1 LSSFNLFKFVNRYHK
16 SMSRNF
22 NDRPPNT
29 SLYVKNIPDET
40 LPDDLRDLFSKYGNL
55 SDVYIP
61 MDYYT
66 KRPRGFA
73 YVQFEDPRDAED
85 AVESVDGKRLF
96 GFSLE
101 VQFAKGDRKSPGQMR
116 GKDPV
121 SQRERYSRN
130 SRHRR
135 SRSRS
140 RSGERRRRDS
150 RRDRDRDRDHDH
162 DRDRDRDRDGGRRR
176 RRDDEKRRSRSRT
189 KSKSKSKSK
198 SPEKPAEKS
207 RSRTPDDD

>member
-1 LSSFNLFKFVNRYHK
+1 LFKFANRYHK

-96 GFSLE
+96 GFTLE

-116 GKDPV
+116 GKDPI
-121 SQRERYSRN
+121 SQRERYRRN
-130 SRHRR
+130 RRYSR

-150 RRDRDRDRDHDH
+150 RRDRDRDRDHD
-162 DRDRDRDRDGGRRR
+162 RDRDRDGGRRR
-176 RRDDEKRRSRSRT
+176 REDKKRRSRSRT
-189 KSKSKSKSK
+189 KSKSKSKS
-198 SPEKPAEKS
+198 PAPAPAEKS
-207 RSRTPDDD
+207 RSRTPDD

>member
-1 LSSFNLFKFVNRYHK
+1 
-16 SMSRNF
+16 MSRSF

-40 LPDDLRDLFSKYGNL
+40 LPDDLRDLFSKYGSL

-61 MDYYT
+61 LDYYT

-96 GFSLE
+96 GYTLE

-116 GKDPV
+116 GKDPIA
-121 SQRERYSRN
+121 QRERYRRRRYS
-130 SRHRR
+130 R

-140 RSGERRRRDS
+140 RSGDRRRRDS
-150 RRDRDRDRDHDH
+150 RRDRDRDRD
-162 DRDRDRDRDGGRRR
+162 RDGGRRR
-176 RRDDEKRRSRSRT
+176 RDERRRRSRSR
-189 KSKSKSKSK
+189 SKSKSK
-198 SPEKPAEKS
+198 SPEDRPSGKSPS
-207 RSRTPDDD
+207 RSPSPAAD